1 MEICV
6 EFQQRFR
13 KLRKDNGYSL
23 EVLGSKLGL
32 SKSVLS
38 YYENGKRFPN
48 LSTLKKISDLFDVSF
63 DYLVGND
70 IRVVNDS
77 TKETIHMS
85 DGEVS
90 FIKEIR
96 KYDYAHDKMTSEPER
111 SAKILDKSLK
121 ENK

>member
-1 MEICV
+1 MSASL
-6 EFQQRFR
+6 EFQNRLK

-23 EVLGSKLGL
+23 EALGEELEL

-48 LSTLKKISDLFDVSF
+48 ITTLKRISDFFDVSF

-70 IRVVNDS
+70 RRVVSENNK
-77 TKETIHMS
+77 TRLHMS
-85 DGEVS
+85 NGEIK

-96 KYDYAHDKMTSEPER
+96 KYDMAHQKIISDPER
-111 SAKILDKSLK
+111 TAKFVGNNLK
-121 ENK
+121 